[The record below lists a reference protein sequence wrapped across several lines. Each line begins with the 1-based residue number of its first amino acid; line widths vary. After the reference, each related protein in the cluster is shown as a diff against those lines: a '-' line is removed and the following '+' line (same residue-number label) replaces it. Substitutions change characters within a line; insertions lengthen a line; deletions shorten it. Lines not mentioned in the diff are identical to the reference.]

1 MRSTNQRLTKASAL
15 ILLLGAMITGCGGGT
30 TGTSSTDE
38 FKFAG
43 VAKSAS
49 GQPLSGT
56 AMTVR
61 SAGDDSELLQSATDS
76 SGQFVMDLPAS
87 ESSVVV
93 AVGEARSAPLVR
105 SFNGASVLSTEM
117 VSTSAGDLEFQ
128 GTFEVQIDSATLC
141 PALTPYGN
149 QLYQQA
155 PLPAGECVVAFT
167 ISSIELSTKNFTAAI
182 TGDCQASDVAK
193 PVTDSQKD
201 SQLLV
206 DIAPYLQ
213 AGCTTFEIAISH
225 RNTAKRS
232 ASFPV
237 YGAAN

>member
-1 MRSTNQRLTKASAL
+1 MRSAIRRLSPVSTF
-15 ILLLGAMITGCGGGT
+15 ILLFCLVITGCGGGT
-30 TGTSSTDE
+30 TGTSSTEE
-38 FKFAG
+38 FKFVG
-43 VAKSAS
+43 TAKSAS
-49 GQPLSGT
+49 GQPLSST

-61 SAGDDSELLQSATDS
+61 SGADDAELVRSATDPL
-76 SGQFVMDLPAS
+76 GLFEMELPAS

-93 AVGEARSAPLVR
+93 AVGDTRSAPLAR

-117 VSTSAGDLEFQ
+117 VSNSVGELAFQ
-128 GTFEVQIDSATLC
+128 GTFEVQVDSTTLC
-141 PALTPYGN
+141 PALTAYGN

-167 ISSIELSTKNFTAAI
+167 ISSTELSAKNFTAAI

-193 PVTDSQKD
+193 PLTDSQSD

-206 DIAPYLQ
+206 DLAPYLQ
-213 AGCTTFEIAISH
+213 ADCSSFEVLVSH
-225 RNTAKRS
+225 RDARARS

-237 YGAAN
+237 YGAAK